1 MMGSLRGMLGGGDQ
15 EDNSWQMIQQTK
27 DKIRAARIELSDPD
41 TTQFVVVMIPEAM
54 AVFETQRL
62 LASLSSWHIP
72 ATHMI
77 INQLV
82 PSNPS
87 CSFCSKRYEMQQSNL
102 KDIQELYSDMD
113 LTEVPLFDGEI
124 RGVEGLTQLGK
135 ILTGEGAE

>member
-1 MMGSLRGMLGGGDQ
+1 MMGALRGMFGGGDQ
-15 EDNSWQMIQQTK
+15 EDNSWKMVQQTK

-62 LASLSSWHIP
+62 LASLNSWHIP
-72 ATHMI
+72 ATHLI

-82 PSNPS
+82 PPNPS
-87 CSFCSKRYEMQQSNL
+87 CPFCTKRHHMQQSNL
-102 KDIQELYSDMD
+102 IDIRELYADMD

-124 RGVEGLTQLGK
+124 RGIEELTRLGE
-135 ILTGEGAE
+135 ILIGEEAD